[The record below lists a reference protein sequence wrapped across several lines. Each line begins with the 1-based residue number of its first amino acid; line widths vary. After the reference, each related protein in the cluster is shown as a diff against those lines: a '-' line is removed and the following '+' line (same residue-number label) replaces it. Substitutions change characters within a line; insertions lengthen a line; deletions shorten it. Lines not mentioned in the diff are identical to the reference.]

1 MWSPFPVPGAHNPK
15 LALNPGV
22 LPIYYVPTIVSPRP
36 QVAQRNQ
43 GNIQKNAP
51 TLLLIPG
58 LFP

>member
-1 MWSPFPVPGAHNPK
+1 MWSPFPVPGAH
-15 LALNPGV
+15 NPGV

-43 GNIQKNAP
+43 GNIEKNAP